1 MKETRQACLV
11 DTNVLLRFADFADPL
26 HEFAHRAIVSTRQT
40 NDLQVTSQNLI
51 ESWNVMTRPQNRN
64 GFGQTVAEADDHL
77 ALLERLFHRLSNPS
91 NVYQRWRK
99 LVVSHGV
106 SGVQVHDARLV
117 VVMLSHGIS
126 QILTFNEKD
135 FARYADLGIETINPR
150 TL

>member
-1 MKETRQACLV
+1 MTATNQACLV
-11 DTNVLLRFADFADPL
+11 DTNVLLRFADSTDPL
-26 HEFAHRAIVSTRQT
+26 HDFAHRAIVSTRQT

-51 ESWNVMTRPQNRN
+51 ESWNVMTRPQKWN

-77 ALLERLFHRLSNPS
+77 ALIERLFHRLSDPPDT
-91 NVYQRWRK
+91 YQHWRK

-117 VVMLSHGIS
+117 AIMLAHGIA
-126 QILTFNEKD
+126 QILTFNVQD
-135 FARYADLGIETINPR
+135 FARYADLGIEVIDPR